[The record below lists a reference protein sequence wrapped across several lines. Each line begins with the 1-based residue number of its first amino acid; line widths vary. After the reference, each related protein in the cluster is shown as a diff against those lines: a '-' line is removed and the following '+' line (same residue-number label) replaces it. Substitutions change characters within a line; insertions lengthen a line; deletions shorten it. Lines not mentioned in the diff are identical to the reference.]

1 MLFMRDPSR
10 AFAVAWLGCLLA
22 ACSFTSSGSGGPG
35 SQAVSSS
42 SSTVPTNGH
51 PSTPGAVDCNG
62 GNANSSENCT
72 PTGSEA
78 CCTNGSNPGT
88 CESSTATT
96 CANAGQWLFQ
106 CDEAADCSA
115 GEVCCLN
122 GNTFSCATTC
132 AAGPQTQSCRLNT
145 ECGQS
150 AQCIVQSC
158 NGGVFAELCQLGN
171 GCTAQ

>member
-10 AFAVAWLGCLLA
+10 AFAVAWLGFMLT

-35 SQAVSSS
+35 SQAVASS
-42 SSTVPTNGH
+42 SSTIPTGGH

-62 GNANSSENCT
+62 TNATGTLNCT
-72 PTGSEA
+72 PASSEA
-78 CCTNGSNPGT
+78 CCAMGSTQGT
-88 CESSTATT
+88 CESPSTTT
-96 CANAGQWLFQ
+96 CSGTGQYFFQ
-106 CDEAADCSA
+106 CDEAADCAS

-122 GNTFSCATTC
+122 GNMFSCAASC
-132 AAGPQTQSCRLNT
+132 SPQAQSCRLNS

-150 AQCIVQSC
+150 AECVVQDC
-158 NGGVFAELCQLGN
+158 NNGIFTELCQLGN